1 MDKDILLEVNPIFAE
16 VARARGFYSDELMKE
31 IAGQGTLKDVK
42 GIPEDVRG
50 LFVTALDISPDW
62 HIKMQAAFQD
72 HTDNAVSK
80 TVNFPADAKPAD
92 VEKVYLEAYRLGCK
106 GVTVYRYGS
115 REDQVLSVGG
125 DKKTDDATEDAA
137 QEDSRAPRPRPY
149 VTKGSTQKIETGC
162 GHLYVT
168 INQDERGLC
177 EVFTQMGKSG
187 GCTAS
192 QSEAI
197 GRLLSLALR
206 SGIEPEAIVKQLRGI
221 RCPSPLWQPGGMIL
235 SCSDAVAKALERHVR
250 DNAPAVGENDGNLK
264 PGVGGPAVVK
274 QNKVD
279 KGDVCPEC
287 PECGSM
293 VEYVEGCV
301 VCRTC
306 GYSRCW

>member
-1 MDKDILLEVNPIFAE
+1 
-16 VARARGFYSDELMKE
+16 
-31 IAGQGTLKDVK
+31 
-42 GIPEDVRG
+42 
-50 LFVTALDISPDW
+50 
-62 HIKMQAAFQD
+62 
-72 HTDNAVSK
+72 
-80 TVNFPADAKPAD
+80 
-92 VEKVYLEAYRLGCK
+92 
-106 GVTVYRYGS
+106 
-115 REDQVLSVGG
+115 VLSVGG
-125 DKKTDDATEDAA
+125 DKKEEKTEET

-149 VTKGSTQKIETGC
+149 LTQGSTQRIETGC

-221 RCPSPLWQPGGMIL
+221 RCPSPLWQPGGMVL
-235 SCSDAVAKALERHVR
+235 SCSDAVSKALERYVR
-250 DNAPAVGENDGNLK
+250 DNAQAAGARD
-264 PGVGGPAVVK
+264 GGPKAAASGAAVEK

-279 KGDVCPEC
+279 RGDVCPEC